1 MFKERLW
8 EDADIITNGCI
19 VIEWLM
25 MVPLGCKEMN
35 VSLRNNHF
43 RNGFDLIPAMIL
55 ASLMFVFF
63 VRSNSWPDKPE
74 VQA

>member
-1 MFKERLW
+1 MS
-8 EDADIITNGCI
+8 
-19 VIEWLM
+19 EWLV

-35 VSLRNNHF
+35 VSLRNNHYS
-43 RNGFDLIPAMIL
+43 NGFNLITAMIL

-63 VRSNSWPDKPE
+63 VTSNSWPDKPE